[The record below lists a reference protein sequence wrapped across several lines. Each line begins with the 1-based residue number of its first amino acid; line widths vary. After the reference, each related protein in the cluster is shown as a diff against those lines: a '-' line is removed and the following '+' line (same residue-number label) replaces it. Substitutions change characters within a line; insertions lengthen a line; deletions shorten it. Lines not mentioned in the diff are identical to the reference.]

1 MRTEKGVLEPVWSN
15 GSVLPTSLVDLLNTD
30 DLEDDDETEEED
42 EETDGETNI
51 DLDGFILS
59 DSDDGW

>member
-1 MRTEKGVLEPVWSN
+1 MWSC
-15 GSVLPTSLVDLLNTD
+15 GFVLPTSLVDLQNTD

-51 DLDGFILS
+51 DLDGFIFS
-59 DSDDGW
+59 DSDDDW